1 MVRSGRCPPD
11 VRQRPGWGSLGFVL
25 ADLEPRLADRGL
37 PRGPLS
43 GWAAEPNL
51 DGWRV
56 LVTVDPDLPGG
67 VVVRT
72 RRGHPITDRLPGIDA
87 LGGLGRRVVL
97 DGELVAGTGTAS
109 DFYGLLSRI
118 ARRRRDAP
126 AGPVSIWAF
135 DVLCLDDEPL
145 LAAPYLERRAPARRA
160 GAGRAGTAP
169 PPLPR
174 RRRPRPAGGLR
185 RARRRR
191 RRPQAAAVHRPARRA
206 HPTLAEDPDRRM
218 VDDPPAAA
226 GPAGAAGVSPASGGP
241 SSCGRRSAAPI
252 PWNSRRPSNGRPGS
266 SNGAGGSI
274 RATWPPPR
282 SGGGSG
288 ATTIGTSPI

>member
-145 LAAPYLERRAPARRA
+145 LAAPYLERRARLEGLGPVGPVRL
-160 GAGRAGTAP
+160 
-169 PPLPR
+169 LPR
-174 RRRPRPAGGLR
+174 YPGDAAPDLLVACAEHDVEGVVLKRLRSIDRPGERTRHWRKIQTAEWSTI
-185 RARRRR
+185 
-191 RRPQAAAVHRPARRA
+191 HRPLRG
-206 HPTLAEDPDRRM
+206 PQE
-218 VDDPPAAA
+218 PPA
-226 GPAGAAGVSPASGGP
+226 
-241 SSCGRRSAAPI
+241 
-252 PWNSRRPSNGRPGS
+252 
-266 SNGAGGSI
+266 
-274 RATWPPPR
+274 
-282 SGGGSG
+282 
-288 ATTIGTSPI
+288 